1 MILKERFFIKIID
14 TIYKMDHLAILSK
27 EGKLLGKILSGEKTI
42 ESRWYKSKKTP
53 YQNIAAGEVVYFKES
68 GAPVTV
74 KAKVSI
80 VLFFKGLHENKIKEL
95 LEKYGARLGV
105 SLLYLEK
112 IKDKKFC
119 TLVFLEK
126 VERIT
131 PFQVDKK
138 GFGLMAAWITVDKI
152 EKIKV

>member
-1 MILKERFFIKIID
+1 
-14 TIYKMDHLAILSK
+14 MDHLAILSK

-68 GAPVTV
+68 GAPVTARARV
-74 KAKVSI
+74 AT
-80 VLFFKGLHENKIKEL
+80 VLFFDKLDEDKMRTIFQE
-95 LEKYGARLGV
+95 YGVGLGV
-105 SLLYLEK
+105 QISYMEK
-112 IKDKKFC
+112 MKDKKFC